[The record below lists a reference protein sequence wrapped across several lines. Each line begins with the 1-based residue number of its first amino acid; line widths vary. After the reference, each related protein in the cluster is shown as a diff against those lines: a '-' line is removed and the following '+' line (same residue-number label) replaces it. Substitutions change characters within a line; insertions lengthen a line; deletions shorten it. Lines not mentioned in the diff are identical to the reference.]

1 MNMYTKRGWWIAKF
15 VVFGVLMVVLLGSV
29 TQFLWNFIMPDIFG
43 LPVINFWQGLAM
55 FTLAKLIFGFGG
67 GGGNKWGR
75 YRGQQWRAH
84 WAEKYSK
91 LSPEERERFKQKF
104 KEKWCAWEENPVKQT
119 EAESKSVTDP
129 Q

>member
-1 MNMYTKRGWWIAKF
+1 MYRNRKVWIGKAI
-15 VVFGVLMVVLLGSV
+15 VFGALLFVLLGLV

-43 LPVINFWQGLAM
+43 LPVINFWQGIAM
-55 FTLAKLIFGFGG
+55 FLLAKLIFGFGG
-67 GGGNKWGR
+67 GSRGKWGG
-75 YRGQQWRAH
+75 YRSHHWKRE

-104 KEKWCAWEENPVKQT
+104 KDKWCSWEENSVKQT
-119 EAESKSVTDP
+119 QTQKDP